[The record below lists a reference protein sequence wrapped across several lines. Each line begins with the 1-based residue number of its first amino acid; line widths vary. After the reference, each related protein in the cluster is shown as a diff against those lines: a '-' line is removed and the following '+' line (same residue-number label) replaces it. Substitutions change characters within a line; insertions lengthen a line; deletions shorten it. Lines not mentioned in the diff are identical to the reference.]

1 MDRVACL
8 RRRKGLNLVLVSFV
22 SSRLCD
28 SDGLAEYGEKR
39 VQMGKMKI
47 KPEFRSTI
55 KLSSERHNEEFDDFY
70 FFDIFSLDFSY
81 LQLLENLLEGQ
92 EHLLTDLILLQP

>member
-8 RRRKGLNLVLVSFV
+8 RRRKGLNLVLVFFV

-28 SDGLAEYGEKR
+28 SGGLAEYGEKR

-47 KPEFRSTI
+47 KSEFRSTI
-55 KLSSERHNEEFDDFY
+55 KLSSERHNEEFDDLRPIY
-70 FFDIFSLDFSY
+70 FFFLIFPLILIIFQFFEDIFTFYVL
-81 LQLLENLLEGQ
+81 
-92 EHLLTDLILLQP
+92 